1 MFRKIFLATAAMAV
15 ATVPGWADDKERLGD
30 FPIDSLS
37 ISVEDDDAD
46 LTVIYSRM
54 EETATAAVLFGIV
67 GSAINSG
74 INADEDA
81 GRADLFR
88 HLEDELE
95 LASLV
100 ETSLTETLQ
109 NKDFSI
115 VAEGEESHVLSVDIR
130 QWGLI
135 KVSFQDDRVRA
146 YLRLRITMKDGRQT
160 VWDVY
165 ENETGREA
173 AFFDEYTPEKLKE
186 ELEAL
191 AINSGKRVAYE
202 IIYR

>member
-1 MFRKIFLATAAMAV
+1 MFRQFVLATALA
-15 ATVPGWADDKERLGD
+15 ATAITPTWADDKERLGD

-37 ISVEDDDAD
+37 VSVEDDDAD
-46 LTVIYSRM
+46 LTVIFSRM
-54 EETATAAVLFGIV
+54 EETATAAVLFGLV

-74 INADEDA
+74 INAEED
-81 GRADLFR
+81 GTRADLFR
-88 HLEDELE
+88 HLDGELE

-100 ETSLTETLQ
+100 ETSLIETLQ
-109 NKDFSI
+109 DRDRQI
-115 VAEGEESHVLSVDIR
+115 VDPGEESHVLSVDIR

-146 YLRLRITMKDGRQT
+146 YLRLRITMKDGRKT

-165 ENETGREA
+165 ENETGRNS
-173 AFFDEYTPEKLKE
+173 AFFDEYTPEMLKE
-186 ELEAL
+186 EMEAL
-191 AINSGKRVAYE
+191 AISSGKRVAYE

>member
-1 MFRKIFLATAAMAV
+1 MFRKIILATAAMAV

-88 HLEDELE
+88 HLERSKAGDRKTWRIMMSPRPI
-95 LASLV
+95 SL
-100 ETSLTETLQ
+100 L
-109 NKDFSI
+109 
-115 VAEGEESHVLSVDIR
+115 
-130 QWGLI
+130 
-135 KVSFQDDRVRA
+135 VR
-146 YLRLRITMKDGRQT
+146 
-160 VWDVY
+160 
-165 ENETGREA
+165 
-173 AFFDEYTPEKLKE
+173 
-186 ELEAL
+186 
-191 AINSGKRVAYE
+191 
-202 IIYR
+202 